1 MDNTGDFNAIIGT
14 KTTKEDF
21 KSMGKLGIWKRSKRG
36 DRLIEFAEEHKL
48 MIANTLF
55 YFRNKKKKKKT
66 PKNQI
71 LDLGVTRWGNKKPDR
86 FTQTNQRGIAT
97 NCKVTTKADIGLVR
111 VTLRMN
117 KRLARLKNLFFFF
130 FF

>member
-21 KSMGKLGIWKRSKRG
+21 KSMGKLGIWKRNKRG

-55 YFRNKKKKKKT
+55 YFRNQNKKQKKT
-66 PKNQI
+66 
-71 LDLGVTRWGNKKPDR
+71 DTGLGSHQMGKQETR
-86 FTQTNQRGIAT
+86 
-97 NCKVTTKADIGLVR
+97 
-111 VTLRMN
+111 
-117 KRLARLKNLFFFF
+117 
-130 FF
+130 